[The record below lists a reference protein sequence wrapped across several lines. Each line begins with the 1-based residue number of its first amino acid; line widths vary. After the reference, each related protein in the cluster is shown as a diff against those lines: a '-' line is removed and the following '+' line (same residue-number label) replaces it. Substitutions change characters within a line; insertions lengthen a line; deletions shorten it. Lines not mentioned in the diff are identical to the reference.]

1 MELINDWFKTIGHA
15 VRQAITGHPTE
26 NTLIEI
32 ALSKDNVVLD
42 EQGRSKLENAQEHM
56 RHCKRC
62 TTVFSEINATL
73 IDINQSGHSTAHAIP
88 DSTHRRFRQRSK
100 ILRRIDVFL
109 SPPAT
114 VLRFPSIAPPPCIRF
129 TPLTACLVIICAA
142 GPFLSIAVRQSV
154 ISSSNQTTAVS
165 ATQDDLESVDARTTP
180 TTIDLDG
187 LNTDEQLM
195 AEIEYAVSNTRVSP
209 LTALDELTP
218 RLHEATVTVR

>member
-42 EQGRSKLENAQEHM
+42 GQGRSKLENAQEHM

-100 ILRRIDVFL
+100 IMRRIDAFL
-109 SPPAT
+109 APPAT
-114 VLRFPSIAPPPCIRF
+114 VLRFPFITTPALIRF
-129 TPLTACLVIICAA
+129 TPLTVCLVIICAA
-142 GPFLSIAVRQSV
+142 GPFLGGWQKSPSGGGGG
-154 ISSSNQTTAVS
+154 STWKGTAW
-165 ATQDDLESVDARTTP
+165 
-180 TTIDLDG
+180 
-187 LNTDEQLM
+187 
-195 AEIEYAVSNTRVSP
+195 
-209 LTALDELTP
+209 
-218 RLHEATVTVR
+218 